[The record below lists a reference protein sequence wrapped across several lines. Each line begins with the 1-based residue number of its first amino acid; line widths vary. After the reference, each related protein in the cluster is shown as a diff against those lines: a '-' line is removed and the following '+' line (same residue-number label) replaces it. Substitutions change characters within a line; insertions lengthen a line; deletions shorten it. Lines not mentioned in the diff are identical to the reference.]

1 MIKLDLIE
9 FSELIHPQDI
19 VNEIIKQ
26 NPSISAPVS
35 LEQIAQASGITDIQ
49 YKPLDGLEGALVAN
63 AEKTCGVILIK
74 ENVIPQRKRFT
85 LGHELGH
92 FLIPRHG
99 HEMKCTVDD
108 MQAINK
114 KTLTKRQRIELEAN
128 QFSANILMPEFLCQ
142 NFQGFKDV
150 PSINCPIEMASYFDV
165 SFEAC
170 ANRYVTLHDEP
181 IAIIFSCNGIIRYS
195 RKSPLFPFW
204 VTPGKGQPI
213 PCDSFSKANFQGK
226 SNFVSK
232 GCSDSTTWLE
242 KHQDYVLPN
251 EILEDIYV
259 MERGYAITLLYF
271 DEAIEDAS
279 Q

>member
-26 NPSISAPVS
+26 NPNISAPIS

-74 ENVIPQRKRFT
+74 DDVIPQRKRFT

-99 HEMKCTVDD
+99 HEMKCTVND
-108 MQAINK
+108 MQATNK
-114 KTLTKRQRIELEAN
+114 KSLTIRQRIELEAN
-128 QFSANILMPEFLCQ
+128 QFSANILMPEILFQ
-142 NFQGFKDV
+142 SFQGFKDD
-150 PSINCPIEMASYFDV
+150 PSINCLIEMALYFDV

-181 IAIIFSCNGIIRYS
+181 IAVIFSCNGIIRYS
-195 RKSPLFPFW
+195 RKNPSFPFW
-204 VTPGKGQPI
+204 ITPGKGQSI
-213 PCDSFSKANFQGK
+213 PHDSFSNAHIRGQSNSVIQGY
-226 SNFVSK
+226 
-232 GCSDSTTWLE
+232 SDSTTWLDE
-242 KHQDYVLPN
+242 HQDYVLPN
-251 EILEDIYV
+251 EIFEDIYV
-259 MERGYAITLLYF
+259 MERGYAVTLLYF
-271 DEAIEDAS
+271 DEAIEEVL
-279 Q
+279 

>member
-26 NPSISAPVS
+26 NPSISAPIS

-74 ENVIPQRKRFT
+74 ENVIPHRKRFT

-99 HEMKCTVDD
+99 HKMKCTVDD
-108 MQAINK
+108 MLTSNK
-114 KTLTKRQRIELEAN
+114 KSLTKRKRIELEAN
-128 QFSANILMPEFLCQ
+128 QFSANILMPEILFQ
-142 NFQGFKDV
+142 SFQGFKDT
-150 PSINCPIEMASYFDV
+150 PSINCLIEMASYFDV

-170 ANRYVTLHDEP
+170 AQRYVTLHDEP
-181 IAIIFSCNGIIRYS
+181 VAVIFSHDGIVRYS
-195 RKSPLFPFW
+195 RKSSFFPFW
-204 VTPGKGQPI
+204 INPRKGQTL
-213 PCDSFSKANFQGK
+213 PCNAFSKATYKGK
-226 SNFVSK
+226 ANSTHEGS
-232 GCSDSTTWLE
+232 SDSDIWLNE
-242 KHQDYVLPN
+242 NREYVLPD
-251 EILEDIYV
+251 EIIEDIYV
-259 MERGYAITLLYF
+259 MENGYAVTVLYF
-271 DEAIEDAS
+271 DVAIEENR
-279 Q
+279 